1 MQDPGSRS
9 RWLSDPS
16 AAMGVRDMVPAMVA
30 MVAWGIVTGVAMVQS
45 GLSTGQALGM
55 TLMVYAGSAQLT
67 SLPLFAAAAPLPIIW
82 ASALIVNLRFVLY
95 GVAVKPFFQGFSWPR
110 RLLFGFGNVDV
121 LSAEFLRRFDPARLK
136 TASLVSESSPGFLQ
150 SAIRYFKSAA
160 LTIWAV

>member
-67 SLPLFAAAAPLPIIW
+67 SLPLFAAAAPLP
-82 ASALIVNLRFVLY
+82 
-95 GVAVKPFFQGFSWPR
+95 
-110 RLLFGFGNVDV
+110 
-121 LSAEFLRRFDPARLK
+121 
-136 TASLVSESSPGFLQ
+136 
-150 SAIRYFKSAA
+150 
-160 LTIWAV
+160 

>member
-121 LSAEFLRRFDPARLK
+121 LSVRVLRVFYRARFDI
-136 TASLVSESSPGFLQ
+136 SSPP
-150 SAIRYFKSAA
+150 R
-160 LTIWAV
+160 